1 MKKISFQLSETMT
14 NEEIEEKARS
24 VLNKELNEVQDSADK
39 LVFIPKLETNA
50 SDWSKNAERMKV
62 FFGF

>member
-1 MKKISFQLSETMT
+1 MT

-39 LVFIPKLETNA
+39 LIFIPKLETNA
-50 SDWSKNAERMKV
+50 SDWNKNAERMKV

>member
-1 MKKISFQLSETMT
+1 MT